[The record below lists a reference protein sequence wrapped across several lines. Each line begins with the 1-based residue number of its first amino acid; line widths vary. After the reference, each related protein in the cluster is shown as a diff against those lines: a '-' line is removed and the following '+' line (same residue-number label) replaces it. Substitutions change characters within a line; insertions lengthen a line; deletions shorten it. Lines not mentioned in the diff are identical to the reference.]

1 LILFSD
7 PKFLCFVLDTT
18 GLITRPK
25 SMRQALTFASSWPA
39 LVSLDL
45 TAWDSF
51 SDSVPELLNWAAQDI
66 AAWILTLA
74 LSLLQLVKHLPET
87 LESLNV
93 SYTGI
98 TNRGTSPRL
107 T

>member
-1 LILFSD
+1 
-7 PKFLCFVLDTT
+7 
-18 GLITRPK
+18 
-25 SMRQALTFASSWPA
+25 MRQALTFASSWPA

-51 SDSVPELLNWAAQDI
+51 SDSVHELLNWAAQDI

-93 SYTGI
+93 SYTAI
-98 TNRGTSPRL
+98 TNRGTAPRL
-107 T
+107 QP